1 MWETLWLQVVKKKQV
16 SLFLFGSII
25 VVWIHVGSLCFHE
38 RVGYSSGLGFNFMLW
53 QHYDNTT
60 IDTGFLTAS
69 LTIFSCAWTMSQC
82 YVQPS
87 MYFNDLSIIEGGT
100 LESSIAEGMDRT
112 LRKELFLSL
121 SRSPS
126 LTILLMSLSL
136 LFLPDLSDLTRDVA
150 VRIYQSTDKKGED
163 HWYAVKW
170 AHCLIKPLKV

>member
-1 MWETLWLQVVKKKQV
+1 
-16 SLFLFGSII
+16 
-25 VVWIHVGSLCFHE
+25 
-38 RVGYSSGLGFNFMLW
+38 
-53 QHYDNTT
+53 
-60 IDTGFLTAS
+60 
-69 LTIFSCAWTMSQC
+69 MSQC

-163 HWYAVKW
+163 HSYAAK
-170 AHCLIKPLKV
+170 